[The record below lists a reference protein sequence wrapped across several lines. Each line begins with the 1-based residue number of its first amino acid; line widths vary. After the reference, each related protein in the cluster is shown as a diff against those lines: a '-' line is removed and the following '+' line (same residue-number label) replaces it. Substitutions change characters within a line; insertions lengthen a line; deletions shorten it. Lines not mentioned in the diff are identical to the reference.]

1 MADKSKGFMDL
12 PVEMLV
18 HIFQFVGIH
27 ECVTEYTK
35 TCNLWREVI
44 ALHILEPELERVANM
59 HRGFKSLL
67 EKQSWTQDCDDID
80 LILRFYDD
88 YDYYSSKFFS
98 PMYIKFN
105 FLRHLGV

>member
-1 MADKSKGFMDL
+1 MDL

-44 ALHILEPELERVANM
+44 ALHILAPELERVAYIGDSKAFWKIKVGHKIAM
-59 HRGFKSLL
+59 
-67 EKQSWTQDCDDID
+67 
-80 LILRFYDD
+80 ILT
-88 YDYYSSKFFS
+88 
-98 PMYIKFN
+98 
-105 FLRHLGV
+105 